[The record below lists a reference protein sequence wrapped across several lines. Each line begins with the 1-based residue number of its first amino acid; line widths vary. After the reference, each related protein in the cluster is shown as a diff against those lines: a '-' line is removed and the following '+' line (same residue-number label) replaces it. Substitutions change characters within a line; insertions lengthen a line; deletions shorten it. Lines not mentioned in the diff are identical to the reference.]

1 MREYY
6 TVWFTNIT
14 GCAVGISD
22 ISWCVTVSAES
33 EAAALEQGLV
43 EARALN
49 REFGLPPHSIRVS
62 DEELRRLACVQPM
75 GYA

>member
-1 MREYY
+1 VRGYF

-33 EAAALEQGLV
+33 ETDALE
-43 EARALN
+43 
-49 REFGLPPHSIRVS
+49 
-62 DEELRRLACVQPM
+62 
-75 GYA
+75 